1 MKKMPSSRQHTREA
15 GTTRAP
21 NFVHNVELATTIFFP
36 NKPKYGNPDDEP
48 LANDPDRKVH
58 ILIACLYKLCNMVHC
73 VIHGTITQR
82 GSGSK
87 QCWCCMLKYHSGE
100 GLIMKYV
107 QDEDDDS
114 DEDDDDE
121 GKWMCTNC
129 ALNQRKNNK
138 NKSNITIG
146 TAAQLLELLCPLSS
160 D

>member
-1 MKKMPSSRQHTREA
+1 
-15 GTTRAP
+15 
-21 NFVHNVELATTIFFP
+21 
-36 NKPKYGNPDDEP
+36 
-48 LANDPDRKVH
+48 
-58 ILIACLYKLCNMVHC
+58 
-73 VIHGTITQR
+73 
-82 GSGSK
+82 
-87 QCWCCMLKYHSGE
+87 
-100 GLIMKYV
+100 MKYV

-146 TAAQLLELLCPLSS
+146 TQAQLLELLCPLSS